1 MENGSNSRELKSV
14 IGHHQGTFDR
24 WLASSAI
31 IGSLFATA
39 IVAMALAGSFSK
51 RQPLQARHI
60 VSRALTAFAHLALVS
75 RILGPQDPQRKVCD
89 C

>member
-14 IGHHQGTFDR
+14 IGHDQGTFDR

-39 IVAMALAGSFSK
+39 IVAMALAGSFSTNSPK
-51 RQPLQARHI
+51 AAIASSERTSSPVATDG
-60 VSRALTAFAHLALVS
+60 VS
-75 RILGPQDPQRKVCD
+75 K
-89 C
+89 